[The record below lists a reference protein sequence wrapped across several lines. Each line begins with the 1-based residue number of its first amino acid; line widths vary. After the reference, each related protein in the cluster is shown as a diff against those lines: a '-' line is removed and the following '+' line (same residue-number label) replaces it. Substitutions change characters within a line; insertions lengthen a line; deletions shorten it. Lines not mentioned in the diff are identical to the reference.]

1 MSLETPYAPPKAPLA
16 TVASPVGSTVK
27 ALLVGTT
34 VDIVGTFVLQLVVG
48 ASAGLAVVAQGGTE
62 ADVRALLEQGPL
74 SLFSILLF
82 ISGCFA
88 SAFGGYLC
96 GRIAKRWDYRLAVG
110 MAVLSASIGLI
121 LNGVAVLAEP
131 ARLLLSVL
139 VTMVSALLGAFF
151 AVRRRRLLGQS

>member
-1 MSLETPYAPPKAPLA
+1 MSLETPYAPPKASLA
-16 TVASPVGSTVK
+16 NAASPVGSTAK

-62 ADVRALLEQGPL
+62 DDVRALLAQGPL

-82 ISGCFA
+82 IAGCFA

-96 GRIAKRWDYRLAVG
+96 GRIANRWDYRLAVG
-110 MAVLSASIGLI
+110 MAVLSTCIGLI

-139 VTMVSALLGAFF
+139 MTMVSALLGAFF
-151 AVRRRRLLGQS
+151 AVRRRRLLSQS